1 MKCGNYRNAFY
12 STLEGLEHPR
22 KAGYGVC
29 TLPNLVE
36 AGSFEGE
43 LIMGFFEKIKDWF
56 RQLISREPQVQEV
69 KGDQALQSEVD
80 QLLNEHTSLSSEY
93 EQIRKELAE
102 IDDKLS
108 MGELDTTKHDRE
120 YRARLVRTSQIRL
133 RQMEI
138 RERLADLGSPL
149 PEESV

>member
-1 MKCGNYRNAFY
+1 M
-12 STLEGLEHPR
+12 S
-22 KAGYGVC
+22 
-29 TLPNLVE
+29 
-36 AGSFEGE
+36 
-43 LIMGFFEKIKDWF
+43 IFEKIKDWF
-56 RQLISREPQVQEV
+56 RKLIHREPQVPDV
-69 KGDQALQSEVD
+69 KGDQSVQTEVD
-80 QLLNEHTSLSSEY
+80 QLLHEHTALSSEY

-108 MGELDTTKHDRE
+108 MGELEASEHDRK
-120 YRARLVRTSQIRL
+120 YRAELVRTSQIRL